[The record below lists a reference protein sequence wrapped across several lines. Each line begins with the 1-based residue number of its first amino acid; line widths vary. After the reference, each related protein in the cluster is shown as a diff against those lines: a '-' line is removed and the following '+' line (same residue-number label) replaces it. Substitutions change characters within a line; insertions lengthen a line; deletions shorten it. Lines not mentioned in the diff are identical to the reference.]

1 MDTTIDSSEAPGPGH
16 NTHINIK
23 IQYQNKAHVQDFCTV
38 QDRVCVAY
46 RTVMHERQKEPV
58 SIHTDYCSA
67 TLRNKTSHW
76 RHLKIN
82 AESASD
88 SHEKSFITSLFPP
101 HRTCSSPSQSLQT
114 FILCPIGIM
123 MSLHPAEVKQR
134 PVRMTALIDRAAL
147 RVFTKTLQRCWPL
160 THPPLN
166 ISQSASVCLHTH
178 SHWGK
183 KVIYCCVDKCQ
194 FCYHPFLINVL
205 RAERFIINLLHQI
218 QSCEK
223 RIVHTS
229 TLQATRHPK
238 TRRFAERNV
247 SDVFITGEKR
257 ERCR

>member
-1 MDTTIDSSEAPGPGH
+1 MA
-16 NTHINIK
+16 
-23 IQYQNKAHVQDFCTV
+23 
-38 QDRVCVAY
+38 R
-46 RTVMHERQKEPV
+46 
-58 SIHTDYCSA
+58 
-67 TLRNKTSHW
+67 

-147 RVFTKTLQRCWPL
+147 HENITEML
-160 THPPLN
+160 TSDPSSSEHQP
-166 ISQSASVCLHTH
+166 SASVCLHTH

-247 SDVFITGEKR
+247 SDVFIIGEKK